1 MVTVA
6 LGGAFA
12 RTDLIFSPTALM
24 FASDRWFLPQVATIT
39 APQDF
44 VDEGVFYFD
53 ALRANASCTG
63 DGGACAEFDGIST
76 KIMVRVIDDD
86 QAGIVVGGDPVRI
99 FVDAAG
105 DCYTNGQHTIRLNS
119 KPRHNVTLSVSPGS
133 DYLSPWP
140 RTLTFTP
147 ERWNTT
153 RRVKVCAW
161 SPDVTAFQSILNY
174 LVQSNDQRYDDSG
187 ALRVAAAAQ
196 GDGFTTPN
204 VTVRVSIRGD
214 GLPVPLMR
222 SAQLFNTGAGIT
234 VTFIEVRLCAMYADS
249 FHDFLRQRT

>member
-12 RTDLIFSPTALM
+12 RTDLIFSPTTLM
-24 FASDRWFLPQVATIT
+24 FASDRWFLPQVVTIT

-53 ALRANASCTG
+53 ALRANASCTD
-63 DGGACAEFDGIST
+63 DGGSCAEFDGISA

-105 DCYTNGQHTIRLNS
+105 DCYTNGQHTIRLTS

-133 DYLSPWP
+133 EYLSPSP
-140 RTLTFTP
+140 STLTFTP
-147 ERWNTT
+147 EHWNTT
-153 RRVKVCAW
+153 RRVKVCAR
-161 SPDVTAFQSILNY
+161 SPDVTAFESILNY
-174 LVQSNDQRYDDSG
+174 LVQSNDQWYDDSG
-187 ALRVAAAAQ
+187 ALRIAAAAQ

-204 VTVRVSIRGD
+204 VTVHVKIRGD
-214 GLPVPLMR
+214 GLPAPLMR
-222 SAQLFNTGAGIT
+222 SAQLFNTGAGVT
-234 VTFIEVRLCAMYADS
+234 VTFNEVRLCTIADS
-249 FHDFLRQRT
+249 LHDFLRQRS